1 MMLSG
6 LLLKEQKVEMLEFIQ
21 FDPKVTGIVGSFV
34 WFRLTSLQRKLE
46 PTSYEYSHGGSPV
59 METFSCSNIFDK
71 FNQS

>member
-1 MMLSG
+1 MLSG

-46 PTSYEYSHGGSPV
+46 PS
-59 METFSCSNIFDK
+59 
-71 FNQS
+71 